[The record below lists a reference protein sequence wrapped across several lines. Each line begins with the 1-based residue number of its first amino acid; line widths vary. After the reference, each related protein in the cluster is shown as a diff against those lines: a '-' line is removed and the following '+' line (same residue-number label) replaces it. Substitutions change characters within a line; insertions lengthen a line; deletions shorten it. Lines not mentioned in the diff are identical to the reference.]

1 MARNQEV
8 QRLDYVNAWYR
19 EGRGL
24 HPRVPEC
31 PLRVRLDQIAS
42 HKGEQ
47 VGIMWGD
54 LFGKQHQDPLRAPHI
69 QIGSSEARGRAH
81 VHVVIIG
88 FGAFDV
94 ARKRIYDYDGEE
106 SATVKEVSNISPYL
120 IEGKDEAIMSRTSP
134 LSADAP
140 KLSFGNMPND
150 GGFLLLDD
158 EEKRALLAAEPG
170 AAGFIRLFLGPDEF
184 IYGTP
189 RWCLW
194 LEGVAPAA
202 LRACP
207 AVLERIEGVRTHR
220 SNSTR
225 DTTNKLAATP
235 ALFGEIRQPTSWY
248 LAIPK
253 TSSEKRKYIPMAY
266 LDANVVASTDLF
278 TCPGADLY
286 HFGILNSIMHMSWVR
301 VVCGRLKS
309 DYRYSSRL
317 VYNNFPWPTDVSQR
331 NKAGIEKGAQAI
343 LNARAQHPT
352 ATLADLYDQR
362 TMPASLVRAHASVDR
377 IVDRCYRPDPFLSE
391 RARVEFLF
399 AMYERLTAP
408 IIAAGQVRRPR
419 RPTT

>member
-1 MARNQEV
+1 MPM
-8 QRLDYVNAWYR
+8 L
-19 EGRGL
+19 
-24 HPRVPEC
+24 
-31 PLRVRLDQIAS
+31 
-42 HKGEQ
+42 
-47 VGIMWGD
+47 
-54 LFGKQHQDPLRAPHI
+54 
-69 QIGSSEARGRAH
+69 
-81 VHVVIIG
+81 
-88 FGAFDV
+88 
-94 ARKRIYDYDGEE
+94 
-106 SATVKEVSNISPYL
+106 SP
-120 IEGKDEAIMSRTSP
+120 
-134 LSADAP
+134 
-140 KLSFGNMPND
+140 
-150 GGFLLLDD
+150 
-158 EEKRALLAAEPG
+158 
-170 AAGFIRLFLGPDEF
+170 
-184 IYGTP
+184 
-189 RWCLW
+189 
-194 LEGVAPAA
+194 
-202 LRACP
+202 
-207 AVLERIEGVRTHR
+207 
-220 SNSTR
+220 
-225 DTTNKLAATP
+225 
-235 ALFGEIRQPTSWY
+235 
-248 LAIPK
+248 
-253 TSSEKRKYIPMAY
+253 
-266 LDANVVASTDLF
+266 STDLF